1 MRQLTML
8 LLIAA
13 LSFVGTAGQQPV
25 PEGILVQ
32 PLQTLWPSSWAWR
45 KPRTPQA
52 TGFAWRSPSIKTR
65 MSISIISPP
74 TDG

>member
-25 PEGILVQ
+25 PKAFSFS
-32 PLQTLWPSSWAWR
+32 PFRPLWPSSWAWR

-52 TGFAWRSPSIKTR
+52 TGFA
-65 MSISIISPP
+65 
-74 TDG
+74 